1 MLWLFHRRGEYM
13 SCEVRTCLQNT
24 GFELC
29 ILRSRARA
37 NRETVEWYPDEK
49 TVETRWNQLRDD
61 LMDAGWGDV
70 HSPPA

>member
-1 MLWLFHRRGEYM
+1 M
-13 SCEVRTCLQNT
+13 QNA

-37 NRETVEWYPDEK
+37 DRETIEWYPDEK
-49 TVETRWNQLRDD
+49 TVESRWDQLRDD
-61 LMDAGWGDV
+61 LIVAGWGDV